1 MYGKNSVM
9 IYSPPHLL
17 EKVSK
22 CSGRSQYLEKMPR
35 ISSNFKLIFSNL
47 STFKGK
53 IKIPK
58 LFQRDK
64 STSLQTGCS
73 IPYLKYDLK
82 VFCCLQYGNII
93 SLLGKNQ

>member
-17 EKVSK
+17 EKVSE
-22 CSGRSQYLEKMPR
+22 CSGQSQNLEKMPR
-35 ISSNFKLIFSNL
+35 ISFNLKLIFSNL
-47 STFKGK
+47 STFK

-93 SLLGKNQ
+93 SLLGSNQ